1 VCPSGA
7 INRDAAEG
15 LVLID
20 DGRCIGCAMCA
31 VVCPF
36 DVLTFHPLAE
46 GPGPETAVAV
56 KCDGCVARVRRDQL
70 PACVEACKVDALVYG
85 DINELVAAGRLR
97 DAGAILAAAG
107 GARTARPTGDPLADW
122 HAWGEAELSAG
133 DAAQAA
139 WKQHTRTADREEDT
153 P

>member
-1 VCPSGA
+1 
-7 INRDAAEG
+7 
-15 LVLID
+15 
-20 DGRCIGCAMCA
+20 
-31 VVCPF
+31 
-36 DVLTFHPLAE
+36 VLTFHPLAE
-46 GPGPETAVAV
+46 GPGPDTAVAV
-56 KCDGCVARVRRDQL
+56 KCDGCVARVRRGQV
-70 PACVEACKVDALVYG
+70 PACVESCKVDALVYG

-107 GARTARPTGDPLADW
+107 GARTARPAGDPLAGW

-139 WKQHTRTADREEDT
+139 WKQYPCTADREEDT